1 MPRIKGVSKDDAPG
15 ELRAMFE
22 EQEKRYGVAL
32 NNAPIYALRPTIRKG
47 IQALA
52 DGIDQS
58 GLIERDLRHLVCLK
72 TAAINGCPY

>member
-1 MPRIKGVSKDDAPG
+1 MARIKGVNKNDAPAD
-15 ELRAMFE
+15 LRAMFE

-47 IQALA
+47 VQALA
-52 DGIDQS
+52 EGIDQS

-72 TAAINGCPY
+72 TASINGCPY

>member
-1 MPRIKGVSKDDAPG
+1 MARIKGAKKEDAPVD
-15 ELRAMFE
+15 LQAMFE

-47 IQALA
+47 VQALA
-52 DGIDQS
+52 EGIDQS

-72 TAAINGCPY
+72 TASINGCPY

>member
-1 MPRIKGVSKDDAPG
+1 MPRIKGVSKDDASG
-15 ELRAMFE
+15 DLRAMFE

-47 IQALA
+47 VQALA
-52 DGIDQS
+52 EGIDES

>member
-1 MPRIKGVSKDDAPG
+1 MARITGVNKDEAPSD
-15 ELRAMFE
+15 LRAMFE

-47 IQALA
+47 VQALA
-52 DGIDQS
+52 EGIDES

-72 TAAINGCPY
+72 TASINGCPY

>member
-1 MPRIKGVSKDDAPG
+1 MPRIQGVSKDNAPG

-22 EQEKRYGVAL
+22 EQEKRYGFAL

-58 GLIERDLRHLVCLK
+58 GLIEHDLRHLVCLK
-72 TAAINGCPY
+72 AAAINGCPY

>member
-1 MPRIKGVSKDDAPG
+1 MPRIQGVSKDKASDD
-15 ELRAMFE
+15 LRAMFE

-47 IQALA
+47 VQALA